1 MNTGGLGGKE
11 WEELWATAEKYK
23 VPIALRTVFPTRSQV
38 SLAIHVLPTTAVLR
52 DRIPTFC
59 GIRKLGSGSTE

>member
-1 MNTGGLGGKE
+1 MSIGGLGGKE

-38 SLAIHVLPTTAVLR
+38 SLAIFILPLVLSINLVRGQQT
-52 DRIPTFC
+52 RILSF
-59 GIRKLGSGSTE
+59 IEQKVD